1 MASRDEDPGPGFL
14 RWRSWGAADRR
25 AMLLHG
31 SGSSSATWWRV
42 AEGLAG
48 AGWRVK
54 APDLPSHGAS
64 PRAVVAMTPR
74 VAAGWIA
81 SELADRPLD
90 LVVGYGFGAAVALEL
105 ANNGPEIGRLVLD
118 GFPDPTHDW
127 AAEADALL
135 DRAATARRDPAAAL
149 QALTRDHPG
158 WHDGDR
164 QHAVRD
170 LASLRTAEVTDGIR
184 LGATWPQLSSL
195 TEDRPVL
202 ILESLGPGMVR
213 HRDEP
218 DAWVQA
224 ILEFAA

>member
-1 MASRDEDPGPGFL
+1 
-14 RWRSWGAADRR
+14 
-25 AMLLHG
+25 
-31 SGSSSATWWRV
+31 
-42 AEGLAG
+42 
-48 AGWRVK
+48 
-54 APDLPSHGAS
+54 
-64 PRAVVAMTPR
+64 MTPR

-90 LVVGYGFGAAVALEL
+90 LVVGYGFGASVALEL

-118 GFPDPTHDW
+118 GFPDPSHDW

-135 DRAATARRDPAAAL
+135 VRAATARRDPSAAL
-149 QALTRDHPG
+149 HTLKQDHPG
-158 WHDGDR
+158 WHDLDC

-170 LASLRTAEVTDGIR
+170 LASLRTAEVSDGIR

-195 TEDRPVL
+195 TDDRPVL

-218 DAWVQA
+218 NTWVQA

>member
-14 RWRSWGAADRR
+14 RWRSWGGADRR
-25 AMLLHG
+25 ALLLHG

-48 AGWRVK
+48 EGWRIK

-90 LVVGYGFGAAVALEL
+90 LVVGYGFGASVALEL

-118 GFPDPTHDW
+118 GFPDPSHDW

-135 DRAATARRDPAAAL
+135 VRAATARRDPSAAL
-149 QALTRDHPG
+149 HTLKQDHPG
-158 WHDGDR
+158 WHDLDC

-170 LASLRTAEVTDGIR
+170 LASLRTAEVSDGIR
-184 LGATWPQLSSL
+184 SGPPGHSS
-195 TEDRPVL
+195 P
-202 ILESLGPGMVR
+202 
-213 HRDEP
+213 
-218 DAWVQA
+218 A
-224 ILEFAA
+224 